1 VDQYHKVLQQLNNQ
15 YGPLVK
21 QQLGSETVVHVFD
34 PDDVKT
40 VYLAEGKWPQVAP
53 LQETVQLY
61 RKKRGLSLGLG
72 NL

>member
-1 VDQYHKVLQQLNNQ
+1 MNQYHKVLQQLNNQ

-40 VYLAEGKWPQVAP
+40 VYQAEGKWPQVAP